1 MRITKWAMIAT
12 MGVCL
17 AACGSKGSDDEGL
30 TVTVS
35 IPPQR
40 WMVEQIAGDRVVVNT
55 LMESNANPE
64 TFEPGVA
71 QLTALQRSSAY
82 FPVGLLPFEDALA
95 QRTGVKTVDTSKGV
109 ALLYGTHDH
118 CLSHGEE
125 HHHHAGIADPHIWSS
140 IPNTRIML
148 ANILHGLQEIDPEG
162 KDFYQARF
170 DSIDHVLD
178 SINRVVTTKI
188 KAGSF
193 LIWHP
198 SLSYLARDYNL
209 RQIAIGSET
218 KESSPRQL
226 QATIDQARSL
236 SAPVLFFQKDID
248 PRQAQA
254 INSEI
259 NATLV
264 EINPMNPDWIG
275 EITHVVN
282 ALENE

>member
-1 MRITKWAMIAT
+1 MRINKWMMCVALGA
-12 MGVCL
+12 CL
-17 AACGSKGSDDEGL
+17 TACGGKGSDTGKL

-40 WMVEQIAGDRVVVNT
+40 WMVEQIAGDRVEVNT

-71 QLTALQRSSAY
+71 QMGALQRSSAY
-82 FPVGLLPFEDALA
+82 FPVGLLPFEDDLA
-95 QRTGVKTVDTSKGV
+95 KRTGVKTVDTSKGV
-109 ALLYGTHDH
+109 TLLYGTHDR
-118 CLSHGEE
+118 CLGHGEG
-125 HHHHAGIADPHIWSS
+125 HHDHAGIADPHIWSS
-140 IPNTRIML
+140 IPNARVML
-148 ANILHGLQEIDPEG
+148 ANILHGLQEIDPDSR
-162 KDFYQARF
+162 DFYQARF
-170 DSIDHVLD
+170 DSIDHALD
-178 SINRVVTTKI
+178 SINQLAASKI
-188 KAGSF
+188 KAESF

-218 KESSPRQL
+218 KETSPRQL

-236 SAPVLFFQKDID
+236 SAPVLFYQKDID

-254 INSEI
+254 INTEI
-259 NATLV
+259 NASLV
-264 EINPMNPDWIG
+264 EINPMNPDWLG
-275 EITHVVN
+275 EITRVVN